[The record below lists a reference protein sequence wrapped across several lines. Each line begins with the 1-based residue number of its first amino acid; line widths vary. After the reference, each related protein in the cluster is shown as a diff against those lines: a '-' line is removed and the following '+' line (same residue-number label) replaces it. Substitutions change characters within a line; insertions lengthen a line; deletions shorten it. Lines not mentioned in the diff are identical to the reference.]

1 MSNNEDIDR
10 FYSFKCGL
18 CSFVATYISG
28 VMHPFELIKTRFQSI
43 YKVIK
48 VMMAD
53 QTRKT

>member
-1 MSNNEDIDR
+1 MSRNEDIDR

-43 YKVIK
+43 YFLIK
-48 VMMAD
+48 VMTANP
-53 QTRKT
+53 TLKI

>member
-1 MSNNEDIDR
+1 MSRNEDIDR

-43 YKVIK
+43 YFLTK
-48 VMMAD
+48 VMTANP
-53 QTRKT
+53 TLKT